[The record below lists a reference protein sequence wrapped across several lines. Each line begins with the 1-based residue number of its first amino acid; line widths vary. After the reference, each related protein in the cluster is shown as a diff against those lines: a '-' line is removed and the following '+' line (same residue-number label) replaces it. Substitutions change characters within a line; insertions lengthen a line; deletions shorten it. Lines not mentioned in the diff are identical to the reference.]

1 MRLSPVREAVAEA
14 VVVDSVVAVVVVA
27 MEADVEVAAM
37 EADAEVAAMEAAAME
52 VDAEVVAAMVVDR
65 AAMTRVAM
73 GAAVATEVDREVMG
87 AVDTEMSP
95 SKAMYSTNAEHQ
107 VFSMCFVTTIKQFP
121 YFYYSHLLLYRHLLP
136 TLADLQLISH

>member
-1 MRLSPVREAVAEA
+1 MVET
-14 VVVDSVVAVVVVA
+14 VD
-27 MEADVEVAAM
+27 M
-37 EADAEVAAMEAAAME
+37 EVAAMEAAAMVVAVE
-52 VDAEVVAAMVVDR
+52 AVAAMVVDR
-65 AAMTRVAM
+65 AAMIKVAM

-87 AVDTEMSP
+87 VVDTKMSP

-121 YFYYSHLLLYRHLLP
+121 YLNYSHLLLYRHLLP

>member
-1 MRLSPVREAVAEA
+1 MTFHNISLRISNSNSKYTLKIFS
-14 VVVDSVVAVVVVA
+14 
-27 MEADVEVAAM
+27 
-37 EADAEVAAMEAAAME
+37 
-52 VDAEVVAAMVVDR
+52 DR

-87 AVDTEMSP
+87 VVDTKMSP

-121 YFYYSHLLLYRHLLP
+121 YLNYSHLLLYRHLLP